1 MSHDATL
8 LKDKST
14 EIGTIPSDW
23 DVKPISE
30 LFEVT
35 AGGDWDRMNSSRY
48 EQGPYRYPIYAN
60 ALRNDG
66 VQGYCKYWKIPGE
79 SLTITGRGDVGKAV
93 YRPRPFVPIVRLLAL
108 VPRNSSAKFYAEYIN
123 SKVSFALEST
133 GVPQLTAPQVKPL
146 LVPVPPVE
154 EQYAIA
160 NALTQVDS
168 LVTAL
173 ERLIVKKEAIRDGMM
188 QQLLTGKTRLEG
200 FSGEWLSL
208 HVASKSTLRARIG
221 WQGLTTSEYKT
232 TGHFRLVGG
241 TEFFDGSVDWG
252 RTPFVDQWRYEQDAG
267 IQVREGDVLLT
278 KDGTIGKT
286 AYVDHLPGPATL
298 NSGVFVIRPT
308 RNAYDSRFLYY
319 VLRSRAFEEFLSR
332 LTAGSTISH
341 LYQRDLVGLVINAP
355 ATLEE
360 QAAIASALGD
370 ADSEIRALRLQLS
383 KTKSLKRGMTQ
394 ELLSGRTRLAN
405 QDGSPDRQKEHQS

>member
-1 MSHDATL
+1 MNPVAVL
-8 LKDKST
+8 PEYKQT
-14 EIGTIPSDW
+14 EIGMIPSDW

-35 AGGDWDRMNSSRY
+35 AGGDWDKANSSRY
-48 EQGPYRYPIYAN
+48 EQGQYRYPIYAN
-60 ALRNDG
+60 SLRNEG
-66 VQGYCKYWKIPGE
+66 IQGFCKYWTIPGE

-93 YRPRPFVPIVRLLAL
+93 YRPRPFVPIVRLLSL
-108 VPRNSSAKFYAEYIN
+108 VPKNSSAKFYAEYIN
-123 SKVSFALEST
+123 NKVSFALEST

-146 LVPVPPVE
+146 VVPVPPIE
-154 EQYAIA
+154 EQYAIS
-160 NALTQVDS
+160 NVLTHVDS
-168 LVTAL
+168 LVAAL
-173 ERLIVKKEAIRDGMM
+173 EQLVAKKEAIRDGMM

-200 FSGEWLSL
+200 FSGNWVSL

-221 WQGLTTSEYKT
+221 WQGLTTSEYRS

-241 TEFFDGSVDWG
+241 TEFFDGAVDWG
-252 RTPFVDQWRYEQDAG
+252 RTPFVDQWRYDQDAG

-286 AYVDHLPGPATL
+286 AFVDHLPGPATL

-360 QAAIASALGD
+360 QAAIANALGD
-370 ADSEIRALRLQLS
+370 ADSEIRTLRLQLL
-383 KTKSLKRGMTQ
+383 KTRSLKRGMMQ
-394 ELLSGRTRLAN
+394 ELLSGRTRLTA
-405 QDGSPDRQKEHQS
+405 REAAK